1 MSGIMDNHVE
11 EPVSQTNHFCSWFI
25 SDQAV
30 DTIFGNCSIEEE
42 EEGINVSDLGSFVR
56 PEGLMTLA

>member
-11 EPVSQTNHFCSWFI
+11 EPVSQTNHFCSWFD

-30 DTIFGNCSIEEE
+30 EAIFGNNSIEEE
-42 EEGINVSDLGSFVR
+42 EGTNVSDLGSFVQ
-56 PEGLMTLA
+56 PEGLLMLA